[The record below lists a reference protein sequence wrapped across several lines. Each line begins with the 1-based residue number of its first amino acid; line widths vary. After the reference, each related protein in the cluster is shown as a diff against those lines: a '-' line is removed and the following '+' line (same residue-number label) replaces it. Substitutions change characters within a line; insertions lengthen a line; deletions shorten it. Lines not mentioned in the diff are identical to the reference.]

1 MLLDIICEIGLD
13 WLCTANIYDGIT
25 MRLQRIIVLVLYSAV
40 DFNYSGKSGKFLY
53 EKVKPESKKR
63 GRILYVK

>member
-1 MLLDIICEIGLD
+1 
-13 WLCTANIYDGIT
+13 